1 MVQLTN
7 FETQTDVVQQQKS
20 YAGENYNSFFEVFQM
35 KLCSH
40 VVDSFT
46 LLVAK
51 YVLIL
56 ICMLLMLF
64 FQV

>member
-20 YAGENYNSFFEVFQM
+20 YAGENSNSFFEVFQM

-40 VVDSFT
+40 VVDSIT

>member
-1 MVQLTN
+1 MELIN
-7 FETQTDVVQQQKS
+7 FETQTDVVQQQKF
-20 YAGENYNSFFEVFQM
+20 YAGENCNFFFEVFYM

-51 YVLIL
+51 YILIL
-56 ICMLLMLF
+56 ICMLFMLF
-64 FQV
+64 FQM